1 MCYTAD
7 PPASFLTEHQV
18 FYPGPGPIAAT
29 WSLETSLDW
38 GSAPR
43 ICWTCLLWVL
53 YKVTAPG
60 CFPASLMNSKPFKV
74 KSLEKLV
81 YSRACLALTLHLQK
95 YSGAIRQLL
104 PTHRI
109 RCNGDSL
116 KLLPSHH
123 QTHKPDGI

>member
-7 PPASFLTEHQV
+7 PLASFLTEHQV

-29 WSLETSLDW
+29 WSLVTSLDW

-81 YSRACLALTLHLQK
+81 DICPILPFGNDENKRTIVH
-95 YSGAIRQLL
+95 IDNLL
-104 PTHRI
+104 KIT
-109 RCNGDSL
+109 NENF
-116 KLLPSHH
+116 
-123 QTHKPDGI
+123 